1 MQIKKANKNEQQV
14 HQRIKQPTVFN
25 KHNGFFCLVSVNSE
39 GPGKLGLKRRN
50 FAPTTRGKV
59 HSIPYNLLEK

>member
-1 MQIKKANKNEQQV
+1 MNSKYIKESNNLLCS
-14 HQRIKQPTVFN
+14 TN
-25 KHNGFFCLVSVNSE
+25 TMGFCLVSVNSE

-59 HSIPYNLLEK
+59 HNIPYNLLEK